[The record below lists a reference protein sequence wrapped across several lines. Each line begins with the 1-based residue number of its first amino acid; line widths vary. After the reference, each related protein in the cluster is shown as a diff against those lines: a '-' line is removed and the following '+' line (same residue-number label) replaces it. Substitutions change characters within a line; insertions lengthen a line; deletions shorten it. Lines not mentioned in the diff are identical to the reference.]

1 MAEKPAHL
9 DPSQL
14 GTKEYWDSLYKSEL
28 TNHAE
33 NPTDEGTV
41 WFDDS
46 DAQTKM
52 VEFLEEQVD
61 CEESLEAEPHLC
73 AFGRISKESA
83 GVIDLG
89 CGNGSMLFALR
100 EEGWTGR
107 LLGVDYSDTS
117 VAFANKVQETRRKQ
131 KQEDGGEEEWQD
143 VEFQTWDVLNGDF
156 SDLQQQQQQQQQQPG
171 EEEKGS
177 RWDIVLDKGTFDAI
191 SLSSERNAQGNPI
204 CEGYPSRVL
213 NLLRE
218 GGIFLITSCNWTED
232 ELKAWIEGGIQE
244 TVVEDASD
252 GGKKEIK
259 KYRMRQIGRVKYPS
273 FSFGGVQGSTISTLC
288 FVKEA
293 VAV

>member
-9 DPSQL
+9 DPSEL

-73 AFGRISKESA
+73 AFRHISKESA
-83 GVIDLG
+83 SVIDLG

-131 KQEDGGEEEWQD
+131 KQQDAEEEEEEEEKEWQD
-143 VEFQTWDVLNGDF
+143 VEFQTWDVLNGNF
-156 SDLQQQQQQQQQQPG
+156 PDLQQARG
-171 EEEKGS
+171 
-177 RWDIVLDKGTFDAI
+177 WDIVLDKGTFDAI

-244 TVVEDASD
+244 TVEGAND